1 MEFWLLPTDIL
12 DNVFL
17 RLTVEE
23 IDNLLLLFDHEI
35 KNEIWR
41 RLRAARYATVIV
53 CNLLKHQLSN
63 LQEPELYDI
72 LDYSTI
78 LSTLEFESLFMN
90 TGNRV
95 NEKLVPRRIYYILDS
110 QGEREPIHKSI
121 RKLCKIIKGG
131 LCGLCEVPSKMY
143 LFLDPLP
150 QMTLIEE
157 YLDLQKLNTI
167 FINFI
172 LSHNSELRRM
182 VTLHVSSGIFFSDSQ
197 RINFDY
203 LLNFNITELV
213 LTHLQLSAVDELV
226 ISRTIRKL
234 NLSNNRFKSTANIQ
248 FPQRLKS
255 LDLSHNALTSISGLS
270 PEIESCNLSFNHL
283 DNSIFGGLPESVK
296 SLDLS
301 YNKVTMLDAGA
312 LSHLDY
318 LNIEGCNITNTT
330 SYNNTMINS

>member
-17 RLTVEE
+17 RLTIDE
-23 IDNLLLLFDHEI
+23 IDHLLSLFDSGT
-35 KNEIWR
+35 KSEIWR
-41 RLRAARYATVIV
+41 RLHAARYSTIVV
-53 CNLLKHQLSN
+53 CNLLNHQLLNVREPN
-63 LQEPELYDI
+63 LGNI

-78 LSTLEFESLFMN
+78 LSTVEFESLFSN
-90 TGNRV
+90 NK
-95 NEKLVPRRIYYILDS
+95 EISPRRIYYILDS

-121 RKLCKIIKGG
+121 RKLCKFIKGG
-131 LCGLCEVPSKMY
+131 SGGLCEVSSNIY

-172 LSHNSELRRM
+172 LNHFTELRRM
-182 VTLHVSSGIFFSDSQ
+182 VTLHISSGIFFSDSQ

-203 LLNFNITELV
+203 LPKFNFTELS
-213 LTHLQLSAVDELV
+213 LTHLQLSEVDILV
-226 ISRTIRKL
+226 IPSTIRKL
-234 NLSNNRFKSTANIQ
+234 NLANNRFRNTANIR
-248 FPQRLKS
+248 FPQRLKI
-255 LDLSHNALTSISGLS
+255 LDLSHNALTSISGLN
-270 PEIESCNLSFNHL
+270 PELVFCNLSFNHL
-283 DNSIFGGLPESVK
+283 DNSIFRNLPSGVR

-312 LSHLDY
+312 LSHLDC
-318 LNIEGCNITNTT
+318 LNIKGCNISTTIPYSNTI
-330 SYNNTMINS
+330 INS

>member
-1 MEFWLLPTDIL
+1 MD
-12 DNVFL
+12 
-17 RLTVEE
+17 E
-23 IDNLLLLFDHEI
+23 IDNLLLLFDYEI

-41 RLRAARYATVIV
+41 RLRAARYSTIIV
-53 CNLLKHQLSN
+53 CNMLKHQLRN
-63 LQEPELYDI
+63 LKEPDLNNI

-78 LSTLEFESLFMN
+78 LSTLEFESLFMETN
-90 TGNRV
+90 NKET
-95 NEKLVPRRIYYILDS
+95 LVPRRIYYILDS

-131 LCGLCEVPSKMY
+131 LCGLCEVSSKMY

-172 LSHNSELRRM
+172 LGHFTELRRM
-182 VTLHVSSGIFFSDSQ
+182 VTLHVSSGIFFNDSQ

-203 LLNFNITELV
+203 LSNLNVSELV
-213 LTHLQLSAVDELV
+213 LTHLQLSDIDELV
-226 ISRTIRKL
+226 IPWTTRKL
-234 NLSNNRFKSTANIQ
+234 I
-248 FPQRLKS
+248 
-255 LDLSHNALTSISGLS
+255 LDLSHNALTAISGLS
-270 PEIESCNLSFNHL
+270 PELETCDLSFNHL
-283 DNSIFGGLPESVK
+283 DNSIFRNLPTCVK
-296 SLDLS
+296 SLNLS

-318 LNIEGCNITNTT
+318 LNIKGCDISIAT
-330 SYNNTMINS
+330 SYSNTIIDS

>member
-17 RLTVEE
+17 RLTVDE
-23 IDNLLLLFDHEI
+23 IDNLLLLFDYETN
-35 KNEIWR
+35 NEIWR
-41 RLRAARYATVIV
+41 RLRAARYSTIIV
-53 CNLLKHQLSN
+53 CNMLKHQLLN
-63 LQEPELYDI
+63 LKEPDLNNI

-78 LSTLEFESLFMN
+78 LSTLEFESLFMETKN
-90 TGNRV
+90 KGA
-95 NEKLVPRRIYYILDS
+95 LVPRRLYYILDS

-131 LCGLCEVPSKMY
+131 LCGLCEVSSKMY
-143 LFLDPLP
+143 LFLEPLP

-172 LSHNSELRRM
+172 LGHFTELRRM
-182 VTLHVSSGIFFSDSQ
+182 VTLHVSSGIFFNDSQ

-203 LLNFNITELV
+203 LSNLNVTELV
-213 LTHLQLSAVDELV
+213 LTHLQLSDIDELV
-226 ISRTIRKL
+226 IPRTTRKL
-234 NLSNNRFKSTANIQ
+234 NLSNNRLRSTENIQ
-248 FPQRLKS
+248 FPQNLKI
-255 LDLSHNALTSISGLS
+255 LDLSHNALASISGLNL
-270 PEIESCNLSFNHL
+270 ELETCDLSFNHL
-283 DNSIFGGLPESVK
+283 DNSIFRNLPTSVK

-318 LNIEGCNITNTT
+318 LNIKGCNISITT
-330 SYNNTMINS
+330 SYSNTIIDS